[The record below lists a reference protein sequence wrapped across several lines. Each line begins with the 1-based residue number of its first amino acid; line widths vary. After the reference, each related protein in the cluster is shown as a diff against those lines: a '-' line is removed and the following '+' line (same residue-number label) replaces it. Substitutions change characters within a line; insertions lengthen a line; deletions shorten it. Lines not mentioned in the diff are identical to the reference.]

1 MKVSGRMYP
10 VKEIFSPYEHQKTL
24 TKKVERL
31 IDNEILVNTS
41 KMVKEYEGHLLVFCS
56 GVDEITELVEIYKKK
71 LNPRVFKVYPLHGRL
86 SAE

>member
-1 MKVSGRMYP
+1 
-10 VKEIFSPYEHQKTL
+10 
-24 TKKVERL
+24 
-31 IDNEILVNTS
+31 
-41 KMVKEYEGHLLVFCS
+41 MVKEYEGHLLVFCS